1 VLLSMTGFGEARRH
15 DQKLQVSVEVRSVN
29 NRHLKVTVRCPE
41 AALGIENEIERIVRG
56 SIGRGTV
63 NVNLRITRVD
73 GVTSSQLD
81 LERLRSYWQELSKIA
96 AELKAEPPKDLTRF
110 IDLPGVINDSSDPLV
125 STDQWP
131 IVEAAVREALGK
143 LDEFR
148 QREGVAMRDEM
159 AGLCKE
165 VQGRVHV
172 VAERAP
178 EVVTEY
184 RAKIKQR
191 VSDLLRESE
200 VVIGDADLIREVS
213 IFADRCDIT
222 EELARLRSHV
232 DQFLKLLDATP
243 SSGRQLEFLCQEF
256 IRELNTIGSK
266 ANDITIAHAIVEGK
280 AAVEKMREIVQNV
293 E

>member
-1 VLLSMTGFGEARRH
+1 MLLSMTGFGEARRH

-41 AALGIENEIERIVRG
+41 AALGVENEIERVVRG
-56 SIGRGTV
+56 AIGRGTV
-63 NVNLRITRVD
+63 NVNLRISRID
-73 GVTSSQLD
+73 GVTSSSID
-81 LERLRSYWQELSKIA
+81 LERLKSYWRELGDVAK
-96 AELKAEPPKDLTRF
+96 ELKADPPRDITKL
-110 IDLPGVINDSSDPLV
+110 IELPGVLNDSSEPLLG
-125 STDQWP
+125 SEQWP
-131 IVEAAVREALGK
+131 LVEAAVKEALGK

-165 VQGRVHV
+165 VQGRVHI

-200 VVIGDADLIREVS
+200 VVVGDADLIREIS

-232 DQFLKLLDATP
+232 DQFLKLLDAKP

-280 AAVEKMREIVQNV
+280 AAVEKMRELVQNV

>member
-1 VLLSMTGFGEARRH
+1 
-15 DQKLQVSVEVRSVN
+15 
-29 NRHLKVTVRCPE
+29 
-41 AALGIENEIERIVRG
+41 VRG
-56 SIGRGTV
+56 AIGRGTV
-63 NVNLRITRVD
+63 NVNLRISRID
-73 GVTSSQLD
+73 GVTSSSID
-81 LERLRSYWQELSKIA
+81 LERLKSYWHELGEVAK
-96 AELKAEPPKDLTRF
+96 ELKADPPRDITKL
-110 IDLPGVINDSSDPLV
+110 IELPGVLNDSSEPLLGSEQWPLV
-125 STDQWP
+125 E
-131 IVEAAVREALGK
+131 EAVKEALGK

-165 VQGRVHV
+165 VQGRVHI

-200 VVIGDADLIREVS
+200 VVVGDADLIREVS

-232 DQFLKLLDATP
+232 DQFLKLLDAKP

-280 AAVEKMREIVQNV
+280 AAVEKMRELVQNV